1 MKKKISRLDLVKML
15 VQSQEISNQE
25 ELSQAL
31 EQEGV
36 KVTQSTLSRD
46 LKALK
51 VVKGFSPQGNSIYML
66 PDNPYYRRVR
76 DYKREGTA
84 IRNGFMSLRF
94 SGQLAVIKCK
104 PGYASGLA
112 CDIDTAS
119 IPDIIGT
126 LAGDDTIFLA
136 LEEGYNK
143 ENIEAN
149 LRSIAPIYIGS
160 QHLEDV
166 R

>member
-1 MKKKISRLDLVKML
+1 MKNKISRLDLIKML
-15 VQSQEISNQE
+15 VPSQEISCQE
-25 ELSQAL
+25 ELLQAL

-36 KVTQSTLSRD
+36 SVTQSTLSRD

-51 VVKGFSPQGNSIYML
+51 VVKGFSPQGHSIYML

-76 DYKREGTA
+76 DYKREGSA

-112 CDIDTAS
+112 CDIDTAHIS
-119 IPDIIGT
+119 DIIGT
-126 LAGDDTIFLA
+126 IAGDDTIFLA
-136 LEEGYNK
+136 LEEGYDK
-143 ENIEAN
+143 EDIEAK
-149 LRSIAPIYIGS
+149 LRSIAPIYTGS
-160 QHLEDV
+160 QQ
-166 R
+166 

>member
-1 MKKKISRLDLVKML
+1 MKKKISRLDLIKML
-15 VQSQEISNQE
+15 VQSQEISCQE
-25 ELSQAL
+25 ELLQTL

-36 KVTQSTLSRD
+36 SVTQSTLSRD

-51 VVKGFSPQGNSIYML
+51 VVKGFSPQGHSIYML

-76 DYKREGTA
+76 DYKREGSA

-112 CDIDTAS
+112 FDIDTAHIS
-119 IPDIIGT
+119 DIIGT
-126 LAGDDTIFLA
+126 IAGDDTIFLA
-136 LEEGYNK
+136 LEEGYDK
-143 ENIEAN
+143 EDIEAK
-149 LRSIAPIYIGS
+149 LRSIAPIYTGS
-160 QHLEDV
+160 QQ
-166 R
+166 

>member
-1 MKKKISRLDLVKML
+1 MKKKISRLDSIKML
-15 VQSQEISNQE
+15 VQSQEISCQE
-25 ELSQAL
+25 ELLQAL

-36 KVTQSTLSRD
+36 SVTQSTLSRD

-51 VVKGFSPQGNSIYML
+51 VVKGFSPQGHSIYML

-76 DYKREGTA
+76 DYKREGSA

-112 CDIDTAS
+112 CDIDTAHIS
-119 IPDIIGT
+119 DIIGT
-126 LAGDDTIFLA
+126 IAGDDTIFLA
-136 LEEGYNK
+136 LVEGYDK
-143 ENIEAN
+143 EDIEAK
-149 LRSIAPIYIGS
+149 LRSIAPIYTGS
-160 QHLEDV
+160 QQ
-166 R
+166 

>member
-1 MKKKISRLDLVKML
+1 MKKKISRLDLIKML
-15 VQSQEISNQE
+15 VQSQEISCQE
-25 ELSQAL
+25 ELLQAL

-36 KVTQSTLSRD
+36 SVTQSTLSRD

-51 VVKGFSPQGNSIYML
+51 VVKGFSPQGHSIYML

-76 DYKREGTA
+76 DYKREGSA

-112 CDIDTAS
+112 CDIDTAHIS
-119 IPDIIGT
+119 DIIGT
-126 LAGDDTIFLA
+126 IAGDDTIFLA
-136 LEEGYNK
+136 LEEGYDK
-143 ENIEAN
+143 EDSEAK
-149 LRSIAPIYIGS
+149 LRSRAPIYTGS
-160 QHLEDV
+160 QQ
-166 R
+166 